1 MTASSTISKEDF
13 KELQDNLELKWK
25 TEFKKEKQ
33 PFKVIFT
40 ETSEDEDE
48 DEDDLFDEGVEKL
61 PDTLQEGVEKLAELG
76 AEQWT
81 TLLNQTC
88 IQTSINNLTK
98 RPNHTEG

>member
-13 KELQDNLELKWK
+13 EKLQDNLELKWK

-33 PFKVIFT
+33 PFKVIFK
-40 ETSEDEDE
+40 ETSEDE

-88 IQTSINNLTK
+88 IQTSINNPTK
-98 RPNHTEG
+98 RPNQG